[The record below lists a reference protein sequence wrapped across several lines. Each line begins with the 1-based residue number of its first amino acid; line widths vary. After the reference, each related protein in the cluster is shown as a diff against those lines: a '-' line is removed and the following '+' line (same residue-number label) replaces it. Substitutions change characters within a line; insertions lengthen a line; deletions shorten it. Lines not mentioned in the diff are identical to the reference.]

1 MISLCERV
9 GALLANIGNLLDH
22 PRKSLVGIG
31 IQSDFYEMPSV
42 DLAYIDF
49 VSSLNKLLA
58 RRLKQSG
65 VL

>member
-31 IQSDFYEMPSV
+31 IQSDFYEMHSF